1 MNQGRTIFSQLMD
14 FIPRYEFNQC
24 VARYGGNQR
33 VRRFSCND
41 QFYCM
46 AFAQL
51 TYRESLRDLE
61 ICLRSVRDRLYHIGI
76 RGKVSRS
83 TLADA
88 NERRDWRIY
97 ADLAARLILRAR
109 QLYSGENHGLDF
121 NQPLYAFDST
131 TIDLCLSLFPWAQFR
146 RRKSAIKLHTM
157 IDLRGNIPCFI
168 YISTGRMVDRA
179 SLDFL
184 PIEPGA
190 FYVMDRGYMDFARL
204 FRFTKSMAFFVT
216 RANKNLDFDYREHRP
231 IDKTI
236 GLRSDTNIRLRG
248 PKSRNRYPELLRR
261 VVYRDNES
269 GKKFVFLTNNFSLP
283 AIKIAKL
290 YRQRWQVELFF
301 KWIKQHLR
309 IKSFYGLSPNA
320 VHTQIWIAVSVYV
333 LIAIVRKELQ
343 IEKTMAEML
352 QVFSVALFEKTPILQ
367 LFSQN
372 NPGFEEVGSPKQ
384 LKLFDF

>member
-76 RGKVSRS
+76 REKVSRS

-88 NERRDWRIY
+88 NESRDWRIY

-157 IDLRGNIPCFI
+157 MDLRGNIPCFI

-216 RANKNLDFDYREHRP
+216 RANKNLDFDYRKHRL
-231 IDKTI
+231 IDKTT

-283 AIKIAKL
+283 AIKIAEL

-372 NPGFEEVGSPKQ
+372 NPGFEESASPKQ